1 MTRDPFE
8 ILGVA
13 PGATDAEV
21 QRAWRRVSKRVHPD
35 VGGSAEEFR
44 AAFEAYDL
52 LRSRGA
58 SSARDEVAAWDY
70 EWAVDLAGGSHVP
83 NSWAGR
89 PPRTISMI
97 VAMAMA
103 ILIMVMM
110 LFAPAVLV
118 LQR

>member
-1 MTRDPFE
+1 MRDPYE

-13 PGATDAEV
+13 RGATDAEV

-44 AAFEAYDL
+44 VALAAYDL
-52 LRSRGA
+52 LRSRG
-58 SSARDEVAAWDY
+58 SSSNADDIAGWDY
-70 EWAVDLAGGSHVP
+70 EWAVDLADGSHTP
-83 NSWAGR
+83 SSWAGR
-89 PPRTISMI
+89 PPRTVSMI

-103 ILIMVMM
+103 ILMMVIM

>member
-1 MTRDPFE
+1 MARDPHE

-13 PGATDAEV
+13 PGASDAEV
-21 QRAWRRVSKRVHPD
+21 QRAWRRVSKQVHPD
-35 VGGSAEEFR
+35 VGGTAEEFR
-44 AAFEAYDL
+44 DAREAYDFL
-52 LRSRGA
+52 TGRA
-58 SSARDEVAAWDY
+58 APPQRDDTEWDY
-70 EWAVDLAGGSHVP
+70 EWAVDLAGVAHTP

-89 PPRTISMI
+89 PPRTVSMI

-103 ILIMVMM
+103 ILIMAIM

>member
-1 MTRDPFE
+1 MKRDPYE
-8 ILGVA
+8 ILGVQ

-44 AAFEAYDL
+44 VALEAYES

-58 SSARDEVAAWDY
+58 SADRDDMAVWDY
-70 EWAVDLAGGSHVP
+70 EWAVDFASGSHTA
-83 NSWAGR
+83 NSWEGR
-89 PPRTISMI
+89 PPRTVSMV

-103 ILIMVMM
+103 ILIMVIM

>member
-1 MTRDPFE
+1 
-8 ILGVA
+8 
-13 PGATDAEV
+13 
-21 QRAWRRVSKRVHPD
+21 

-44 AAFEAYDL
+44 TALEAYDL
-52 LRSRGA
+52 LRRGGA
-58 SSARDEVAAWDY
+58 SSERDGIAAWDY
-70 EWAVDLAGGSHVP
+70 EWAVDLAGDSLAP

-89 PPRTISMI
+89 PPRTVSMI

-103 ILIMVMM
+103 ILIMVVM